1 MTDDLHPD
9 PLRRALAVAA
19 QEVRPTPDLLHR
31 VRHGG
36 RRRVRRRR
44 VLAGAVS
51 VLLLA
56 GGATGVVRLHRP
68 PAVAPLTG
76 VADLLLDQP
85 TRGDLAD
92 DRDWLDEVLATYERT
107 RDDSPVHGLG
117 LTDRPAGEPHVTW
130 AGTTPAGPAAAVVQ
144 RMWSRHDRPSAF
156 IRFIGTDAAGKPEP
170 VGSDVFGP
178 PQEPFGWDSRA
189 FLTGP
194 DRDVLVVLDVGDEVE
209 WSPQRVYHSDRVTRT
224 DWRPVRFSDGAAVVQ
239 VPPQRD
245 RYPLAIR
252 DGSGTH
258 LKIGNLTDPE
268 VVPDDPGLNWRTPPN
283 AGVPASQPALFP
295 VEPYGAGLDLEQ
307 VRQLLGCD
315 NPRAGDDPPFSIGS
329 VADWMAYGRTPAGEM
344 FVAGDLRLGGDPVR
358 TVVCIRPVVAATH
371 PVDGEVIRV
380 YGEEVDP
387 TAVLPVRVR
396 LPGDRGWLV
405 ARKDAALSYLD
416 DDGRWQPAGR
426 HAALLPP
433 GATRARVDDTE
444 VPLG

>member
-31 VRHGG
+31 VRRGG

-44 VLAGAVS
+44 LLAGALAA
-51 VLLLA
+51 LLLA
-56 GGATGVVRLHRP
+56 GGATGVVHLHRP

-156 IRFIGTDAAGKPEP
+156 IRFIGTDAAGQPESL
-170 VGSDVFGP
+170 GSDVFGP
-178 PQEPFGWDSRA
+178 PQEPFGWASRA

-209 WSPQRVYHSDRVTRT
+209 WSPQRVYHTDGYTRT
-224 DWRPVRFSDGAAVVQ
+224 DWRPVRFADGAGVVR

-245 RYPLAIR
+245 RYAVAIR
-252 DGSGTH
+252 DGSGTY
-258 LKIGNLTDPE
+258 LTIGNLTDPE
-268 VVPDDPGLNWRTPPN
+268 VVPHDPGLNWRTPPS
-283 AGVPASQPALFP
+283 AGSQPARFP
-295 VEPYGAGLDLEQ
+295 VEPHGARLDQESHNLTCGN
-307 VRQLLGCD
+307 LG
-315 NPRAGDDPPFSIGS
+315 RGDRPFNLAS
-329 VADWMAYGRTPAGEM
+329 ATDWMAYGRTPAGEL
-344 FVAGDLRLGGDPVR
+344 FVATDLKVGGDPVR
-358 TVVCIRPVVAATH
+358 TVVCIQPVDASTH
-371 PVDGEVIRV
+371 PADGEVIQV
-380 YGEEVDP
+380 YGDEVDP

-433 GATRARVDDTE
+433 GASRARVDDTE